1 MNVEYKRNRERR
13 LDSRLGLV
21 GQGGAHTANE
31 ADADMS
37 DSPLTS
43 HTSTGVGGS
52 VSVKKANQLLIP
64 SLSIMAPARKQSERG
79 REKER
84 EEETLCPAARLEYQW
99 LSFFCSSSDPSDS
112 FGAENRP
119 LLLLLV
125 LACLVNK
132 TFCK

>member
-1 MNVEYKRNRERR
+1 MGGR
-13 LDSRLGLV
+13 LSPGMDVCRIQKKPGASSRLSTGAS
-21 GQGGAHTANE
+21 GAGAHTANE

-43 HTSTGVGGS
+43 HTTTGVGGS

-64 SLSIMAPARKQSERG
+64 SLSIKATARKQSEEG
-79 REKER
+79 
-84 EEETLCPAARLEYQW
+84 EEERRLSALLLVW
-99 LSFFCSSSDPSDS
+99 NTNGLLSSVLSDS
-112 FGAENRP
+112 SGAENRP
-119 LLLLLV
+119 LFLV